1 MQYIRVCQFRI
12 FDRGLKRQPKKAL
25 SKEKEVNILR
35 RKKIGLDPRKNP
47 YVPFEAR
54 DPVQKNLVELEK
66 SKGNAMT
73 AKMIDQKLLK
83 KDQGVNYRNKKSGTK
98 TELMS
103 SAPGAYTK
111 LTDSDKQFGYL
122 YLIYLSQCQNSS
134 NFERSKRKNTN

>member
-1 MQYIRVCQFRI
+1 MAAPMNMLSSRILMQYIRVCQFRI

-47 YVPFEAR
+47 YVPFETR

-73 AKMIDQKLLK
+73 AKMIDQKLLR

-111 LTDSDKQFGYL
+111 LADSDKQFGYL
-122 YLIYLSQCQNSS
+122 YLIYLSV
-134 NFERSKRKNTN
+134 